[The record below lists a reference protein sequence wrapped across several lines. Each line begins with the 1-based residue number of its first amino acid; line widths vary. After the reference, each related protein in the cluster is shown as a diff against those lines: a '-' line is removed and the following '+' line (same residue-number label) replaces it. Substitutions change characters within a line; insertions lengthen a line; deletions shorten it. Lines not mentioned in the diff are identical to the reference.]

1 MLKTAEHVIYGAT
14 SVYALCGDHGV
25 AEWQTDNTA
34 VIPKNAP
41 CSRCDHQSKCLTL
54 GNGKID
60 VAGCP
65 IAEGW
70 HDAKAAYE
78 AAIKAR

>member
-14 SVYALCGDHGV
+14 SVYALRGDAG
-25 AEWQTDNTA
+25 ACEWRTDRAIFVSRTD
-34 VIPKNAP
+34 P
-41 CSRCDHQSKCLTL
+41 CSCCAHRSKCSTMA
-54 GNGKID
+54 GGKID